1 MHQPA
6 NRNQPTEN
14 QKMKRL
20 TAIIMSFAIC
30 AAAHASTIIFTGVV
44 DSVNPDSQFQPGDA
58 FVAKFTYYPHEPH
71 FVNHATIIVG
81 EQVFR
86 FYADGGTRVSDDIDA
101 CSGSVFYQIVDSP
114 YVEITLQAATPD
126 CVVPPREQF
135 NLNDFTFMFNTFGH
149 LTGAQIVWARKAAP

>member
-1 MHQPA
+1 MIDWYQRDIGIRLMHQPA

-44 DSVNPDSQFQPGDA
+44 DSVNPDSQFQPGDS

-86 FYADGGTRVSDDIDA
+86 FYADGGTRVSDDINA

-114 YVEITLQAATPD
+114 T
-126 CVVPPREQF
+126 
-135 NLNDFTFMFNTFGH
+135 
-149 LTGAQIVWARKAAP
+149 